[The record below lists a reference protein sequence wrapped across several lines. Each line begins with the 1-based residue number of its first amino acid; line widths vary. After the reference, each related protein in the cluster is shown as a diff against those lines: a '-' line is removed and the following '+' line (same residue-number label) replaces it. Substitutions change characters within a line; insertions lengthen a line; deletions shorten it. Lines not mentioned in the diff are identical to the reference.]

1 MSDFLQPHRLQHTRF
16 PCLSLS
22 SGVCSNSCQ
31 WCHPTNSS
39 SVTPFSSCLQS
50 FPASGSFI
58 MSWLFALGPKY
69 WSFSFSISLSQ
80 LRHESNLNI
89 HWLKNGWRSYVSYIV
104 VVIQSQLCP
113 TLCDPMDWNTPGFLV
128 LHHLPELVQAHVHWV
143 SDGIQPLHPLSSHS
157 PPAFNLSQHQG
168 QMSQIFTSGGQSFG
182 VSAST
187 SVLPMNIQDW
197 FPLGWT
203 GWIYLKSRGLSR
215 VFSNTQFK
223 SNNSSAFSFLYGPT
237 HIHARLLEKS

>member
-1 MSDFLQPHRLQHTRF
+1 MSDFLQPHGLRHTRF
-16 PCLSLS
+16 PSLSLS

-69 WSFSFSISLSQ
+69 WSFSFSISLCQ

-89 HWLKNGWRSYVSYIV
+89 HWLKDGWRSCGSYIV

-113 TLCDPMDWNTPGFLV
+113 TLCDPMDCNTPGSLV
-128 LHHLPELVQAHVHWV
+128 LHHLPELVKAHVHWV
-143 SDGIQPLHPLSSHS
+143 SDAIQLVHPKG
-157 PPAFNLSQHQG
+157 N
-168 QMSQIFTSGGQSFG
+168 
-182 VSAST
+182 
-187 SVLPMNIQDW
+187 
-197 FPLGWT
+197 
-203 GWIYLKSRGLSR
+203 
-215 VFSNTQFK
+215 
-223 SNNSSAFSFLYGPT
+223 
-237 HIHARLLEKS
+237 